1 MQSDASFLFVFTPI
15 KQFYVLK
22 NVDERIFMSLK
33 MLWKAFF
40 VIL

>member
-33 MLWKAFF
+33 MLWNTF
-40 VIL
+40 LCP